1 MSTPT
6 KEATEKTYKL
16 SDEEREELLRGEVE
30 ELSDTLGGYQMN
42 TEMKVAWITSIVPP
56 GEELEGSPNTDGIA
70 VEFMLP
76 SEDIFWETFEF
87 PNMRWPEDNEFREF
101 IESLG
106 VYSPNSLSQ
115 LVGKEVDV
123 EYDESLERW
132 TVEGDFGSKEKIQE
146 ETSETSESDVTD
158 ILKLALLVIFV
169 PLAFG
174 SIFALRHYSLIVL
187 VPLFIGMYFIY
198 SSMN

>member
-6 KEATEKTYKL
+6 KEATGQTYKL

-76 SEDIFWETFEF
+76 SEDVFWETFEF

-106 VYSPNSLSQ
+106 VYNPNSLSQ
-115 LVGKEVDV
+115 LVGKEVGV
-123 EYDESLERW
+123 EYDESVNRW
-132 TVEGDFGSKEKIQE
+132 TVEGDFGSKEEVQGRTNK
-146 ETSETSESDVTD
+146 TSESDVTD

-174 SIFALRHYSLIVL
+174 SIFALRHYSLVVL
-187 VPLFIGMYFIY
+187 VPLSIGVYFIY
-198 SSMN
+198 IAID